1 MKTKTRRIFLAIA
14 LAAILLAPIISLAET
29 IKPPVMN
36 IDIPTLTPLKPIEVV
51 PGEPLVIPWLVEYII
66 AIYRY
71 GLIVAAIF
79 TTIAFMISGI
89 LYLTAG
95 GMPENITKAKKIS
108 FSALTGVILI
118 VFSYLI
124 LYTVNP
130 NLVQLKPLIIDTMK
144 EDILENYVNTD
155 AGSPGSPK
163 NPKALSDTTFDTTFQ
178 NFAACLPT
186 DWHILKV
193 MAYKESALDPNV
205 VNSSGFTGL
214 FQTKQ
219 KFCEPTL
226 AKYPNLKAKCNNLT
240 DPDVNTAVGALML
253 KNSIDAIRKA
263 CPLPQATPRAQLA
276 LIYVG
281 HNSGGAAMK
290 TIMKKGCT
298 EAQLGQALDTFWKTY
313 KGGKHADLNTNNK
326 RWIYSLSVAD
336 LMIAQ
341 GVQSMDGT
349 GGGSCPLK

>member
-1 MKTKTRRIFLAIA
+1 MKTKTKRIFLALA
-14 LAAILLAPIISLAET
+14 LSIILLAPLISFAET
-29 IKPPVMN
+29 IKPPVVN
-36 IDIPTLTPLKPIEVV
+36 IDIPTLTLKPVEIV
-51 PGEPLVIPWLVEYII
+51 PGQPIVIPWLVEYII

-71 GLIVAAIF
+71 GLIIAAVF
-79 TTIAFMISGI
+79 SVIAFMISGL

-95 GMPENITKAKKIS
+95 GIPSNITKAKKIS

-118 VFSYLI
+118 IFSYLI

-130 NLVQLKPLIIDTMK
+130 NLVELKPLIIDTMK
-144 EDILENYVNTD
+144 ADVLENYVNTN
-155 AGSPGSPK
+155 PGSSGFPK
-163 NPKALSDTTFDTTFQ
+163 NPKALADTTFDSTFQ

-186 DWHILKV
+186 DWRILKV

-205 VNSSGFTGL
+205 VNSSGFIGL
-214 FQTKQ
+214 FQTKPE
-219 KFCEPTL
+219 FCESTL
-226 AKYPNLKAKCNNLT
+226 AKYPNLKAKCNNLA
-240 DPDVNTAVGALML
+240 DPEVNTAVGAMML
-253 KNSIDAIRKA
+253 KESISDIRKA
-263 CPLPQATPRAQLA
+263 CPLPQATPRMQLA

-281 HNSGGAAMK
+281 HNSGGYAMR

-298 EAQLGQALDTFWKTY
+298 EAQLGPALDNFWKTY

-326 RWIYSLSVAD
+326 KWIYPLSVAD
-336 LMIAQ
+336 LMLAQ

>member
-1 MKTKTRRIFLAIA
+1 MKTKIKQIFFAVLLFIIFLM
-14 LAAILLAPIISLAET
+14 PSLAFAET
-29 IKPPVMN
+29 LKPPKIN
-36 IDIPTLTPLKPIEVV
+36 IDIPTLQPFKPIEVV
-51 PGEPLVIPWLVEYII
+51 PGETVTIPWLVEYII

-71 GLIVAAIF
+71 ALIIGAVFAV
-79 TTIAFMISGI
+79 IAFMISGI
-89 LYLTAG
+89 LYLSAG
-95 GMPENITKAKKIS
+95 GLPGNIQKAKS
-108 FSALTGVILI
+108 LSLSALTGVILI

-124 LYTVNP
+124 LYMVNP
-130 NLVQLKPLIIDTMK
+130 NLVELKPLVIDTMQA
-144 EDILENYVNTD
+144 DVLNYVQTD
-155 AGSPGSPK
+155 FGSPGTPK
-163 NPKALSDTTFDTTFQ
+163 NPKALSDTTFDATFQ
-178 NFAACLPT
+178 NYAACLPT
-186 DWHILKV
+186 DWKILKV

-226 AKYPNLKAKCNNLT
+226 EKYPNLKAKCNNLT
-240 DPDVNTAVGALML
+240 DPEVNTAVGALML
-253 KNSIDAIRKA
+253 KNSIDAIRKS

-281 HNSGGAAMK
+281 HNSGIGAMK
-290 TIMKKGCT
+290 AIMKKGCSET
-298 EAQLGQALDTFWKTY
+298 QLGQSLDNFWITY
-313 KGGKHADLNTNNK
+313 KGGKYADINTNNK
-326 RWIYSLSVAD
+326 KWLYSLSVAD